1 MSIEN
6 RLGFLLKHVHQ
17 RLLQTAGPALEPYGI
32 DGREL
37 AVLTVLGEGSPL
49 SQQEAARQ
57 LMIDRTTMVAMVDAL
72 EAKGLVVR
80 RPDQADRRRNLL
92 EPTGPGREVLATA
105 TAARDAAEREFLKP
119 LGPEGSRRFTEALR
133 VLLYGPQ

>member
-6 RLGFLLKHVHQ
+6 RLGFLLKHAHQ

-37 AVLTVLGEGSPL
+37 AVLTVLGEGEPL
-49 SQQEAARQ
+49 SQREAARQ

-72 EAKGLVVR
+72 ETKGLVVR
-80 RPDQADRRRNLL
+80 SPDPADRRRNLV
-92 EPTGPGREVLATA
+92 EPTGRGREVLATG
-105 TAARDAAEREFLKP
+105 TAARDAAEREFLEP